1 MMRGMLGPKSVEKLS
16 SLTVSFPLYFG
27 VTSMFH
33 TQGRTRG
40 FSSLISYFIFIS
52 LGSEEGRSQESME
65 SQYFFVPY
73 FYLILINLNVH
84 SHKWPVASVL
94 DSAILINVG

>member
-73 FYLILINLNVH
+73 FYLILINLNVN
-84 SHKWPVASVL
+84 SY
-94 DSAILINVG
+94 I